1 MGDMFGIRVAG
12 NGEPDEFYVGKN
24 EVLWDWLVAEDNE
37 PDLVNAS
44 EVLLT
49 APTGY
54 LFHYGCLIA
63 EYALNI
69 FDDTSRTH
77 SVDKDSV
84 DIAKFYFLLANL
96 NQVEPVQFYSLGLDR
111 SRIKDIIRPM
121 EFELFGI
128 RVKDELEGS
137 DGHYVGYDSSLYDW
151 LMADNYEP
159 SDREA
164 HYKVKAPE
172 GYGFLYGNLSPQN
185 AEDDWDDFEY
195 VKSDSPQNDK
205 ALMLLESLQYA
216 EPEEFYSRGI
226 SEDRVLDFLLD

>member
-1 MGDMFGIRVAG
+1 MGYMFGVRVAG
-12 NGEPDEFYVGKN
+12 NGEPDECYVGKD
-24 EVLWDWLVAEDNE
+24 EVLWEWLVTENYE
-37 PDLVNAS
+37 PDPANPSNV
-44 EVLLT
+44 VIT
-49 APTGY
+49 APAGY

-63 EYALNI
+63 EYALTAS
-69 FDDTSRTH
+69 DETSRTQI
-77 SVDKDSV
+77 VDANFADVSKV
-84 DIAKFYFLLANL
+84 YALLANL
-96 NQVEPVQFYSLGLDR
+96 RQVEPVQFYSLGLDR

-128 RVKDELEGS
+128 RVKDELGENS
-137 DGHYVGYDSSLYDW
+137 QHYVGYDSSLFDW
-151 LMADNYEP
+151 LMADNYGP

-164 HYKVKAPE
+164 HYKVKAPD
-172 GYGFLYGNLSPQN
+172 GYGFLFGNLSPQN
-185 AEDDWDDFEY
+185 AEDGWDDFEY

>member
-24 EVLWDWLVAEDNE
+24 EVLWDWLVAEDYE
-37 PDLVNAS
+37 PDPVNPS

-49 APTGY
+49 APAGH

-69 FDDTSRTH
+69 FDDTSRTQAVDAN
-77 SVDKDSV
+77 SVGIS
-84 DIAKFYFLLANL
+84 KFYFLLANL
-96 NQVEPVQFYSLGLDR
+96 RQVEPVQFYSLGIAPN
-111 SRIKDIIRPM
+111 RITDIIRPM

-128 RVKDELEGS
+128 RVKDEEADS
-137 DGHYVGYDSSLYDW
+137 SEHYIGYDSSLFDW
-151 LMADNYEP
+151 LMADNCES
-159 SDREA
+159 SDRAA

-185 AEDDWDDFEY
+185 AEDGWDDFEY

-205 ALMLLESLQYA
+205 ALMMLESLQFV

-226 SEDRVLDFLLD
+226 SEDRILDFLFD